1 MSSAIDV
8 FFHFFHQRHDI
19 FLGHVEVTN
28 EKEAV
33 RSPDGTGSLFLLGF
47 LKMADERHQPWRTA

>member
-19 FLGHVEVTN
+19 FLGHVEVIN

-47 LKMADERHQPWRTA
+47 LKMADEWRHP